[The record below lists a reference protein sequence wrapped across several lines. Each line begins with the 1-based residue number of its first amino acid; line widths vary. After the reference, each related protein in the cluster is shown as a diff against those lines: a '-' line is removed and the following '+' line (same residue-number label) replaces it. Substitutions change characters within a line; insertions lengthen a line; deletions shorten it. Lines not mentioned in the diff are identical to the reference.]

1 LVASNVIAYSVPKPV
16 GDVDGRPI
24 GQSRDDRSNARPTEE
39 NVSAQQARASQP
51 VHVQQMIRPFLTGLK
66 ENLIYVVVAS
76 LVAGLGVGQVAG
88 SETTSVLRAAVV
100 PILFLMIYPMMI
112 NIDLREVLNVRDH
125 AGPVGLSLLINFGA
139 APLFA
144 VALSRGFF
152 GGDVEY
158 AVGLY
163 FIALIPTSG
172 MTAAWTGLADGDL
185 EAALVAMAVNLLAAI
200 VILPAYLSVLV
211 PADVGFDPSAL
222 YRQLAQVVVVPM
234 AAGTATRWLL
244 LRRYSKA
251 VFKRLKPLFGGLS
264 SLGVMLIV
272 FVAMTMRSGQIL
284 ADPAASVVTV
294 VPLVVFYAA
303 VLGVAAAVGRTLL
316 DPRRGVA
323 LVYATSMRN
332 LSIALA
338 IVVAA
343 DAVPSGAVLPI
354 ALAYV
359 IQPPLGAVY
368 MHYRR
373 DVVDEG
379 LSLREAIS
387 EIV

>member
-1 LVASNVIAYSVPKPV
+1 
-16 GDVDGRPI
+16 
-24 GQSRDDRSNARPTEE
+24 
-39 NVSAQQARASQP
+39 
-51 VHVQQMIRPFLTGLK
+51 MIRTLLTGIK
-66 ENLIYVVVAS
+66 ENLIYVVVGS
-76 LVAGLGVGQVAG
+76 LAAGLAFGQVAG
-88 SETTSVLRAAVV
+88 SGTTAVLKAAIV

-112 NIDLREVLNVRDH
+112 NIDLQEVINVRDH
-125 AGPVGLSLLINFGA
+125 ATPVGLSLLVNFGL
-139 APLFA
+139 APLLA
-144 VALSRGFF
+144 VGLARGFF

-158 AVGLY
+158 AIGLY

-185 EAALVAMAVNLLAAI
+185 EAALVAMAVNMLAAV
-200 VILPAYLSVLV
+200 VILPLYLSVLV

-234 AAGTATRWLL
+234 VAGNLTRRLL
-244 LRRYSKA
+244 LRRYSPGE
-251 VFKRLKPLFGGLS
+251 FKRLKPVFGGLS
-264 SLGVMLIV
+264 SFGVMLIV
-272 FVAMTMRSGQIL
+272 FVAMTMRSSQIL
-284 ADPAASVVTV
+284 ADPIASISTI
-294 VPLVVFYAA
+294 VPLVIFYAVILGVAA
-303 VLGVAAAVGRTLL
+303 VLGRALL
-316 DPRRGVA
+316 DPARGVA

-343 DAVPSGAVLPI
+343 DTVPPTAVLPI

-373 DVVDEG
+373 DVVGEG
-379 LSLREAIS
+379 RSLREAVA
-387 EIV
+387 EFV

>member
-1 LVASNVIAYSVPKPV
+1 
-16 GDVDGRPI
+16 
-24 GQSRDDRSNARPTEE
+24 
-39 NVSAQQARASQP
+39 
-51 VHVQQMIRPFLTGLK
+51 MIRPFLTGIK

-76 LVAGLGVGQVAG
+76 LVAGLAFGQVAG
-88 SETTSVLRAAVV
+88 SGTKAVLRAAVV

-112 NIDLREVLNVRDH
+112 NIDLREVINVRDH

-152 GGDVEY
+152 GGSVEY

-211 PADVGFDPSAL
+211 PADIGFDPSAL

-244 LRRYSKA
+244 LRRYSTA
-251 VFKRLKPLFGGLS
+251 GFKRLKPLFGGLS

-284 ADPAASVVTV
+284 VDPVASAVTV

-303 VLGVAAAVGRTLL
+303 VLGVAAA
-316 DPRRGVA
+316 
-323 LVYATSMRN
+323 
-332 LSIALA
+332 
-338 IVVAA
+338 
-343 DAVPSGAVLPI
+343 
-354 ALAYV
+354 
-359 IQPPLGAVY
+359 
-368 MHYRR
+368 
-373 DVVDEG
+373 
-379 LSLREAIS
+379 
-387 EIV
+387 